1 MIQSV
6 QQTPTGNL
14 IYYGFHGLGFLCV
27 FLFNVWYGK
36 KHAIKPVQSI
46 LTTIIVYSVSYLWL
60 YVQFWIETGFQRF
73 GGNNIVRGF
82 VYVPLFAWPVARWLK
97 ISGGKMYDFIAP
109 CICLCHGVSH
119 IGCIFVGCCHGYP
132 CSWGIYNW
140 RYITPAFPIQLFEA
154 ATALAIFGYL
164 VWLSRR
170 KNFDHQGKAYPIML
184 ILFGSTR
191 FLWEFGRANQ
201 KILLGCSSLAF
212 HALFMAAVG
221 TIALWYLNSRKPVR
235 RKRS

>member
-6 QQTPTGNL
+6 QQTPTGNI
-14 IYYGFHGLGFLCV
+14 IYYGFHVLGFMCV

-36 KHAIKPVQSI
+36 RHQIKPIKSI
-46 LTTIIVYSVSYLWL
+46 ITTVIVYSLTYAWL

-82 VYVPLFAWPVARWLK
+82 VYVPILAWPVAKWLK
-97 ISGGKMYDFIAP
+97 ISWEKMCDFVAP

-132 CSWGIYNW
+132 SSWGIYNW

-154 ATALAIFGYL
+154 ATALIIFGYL
-164 VWLSRR
+164 VWLSR
-170 KNFDHQGKAYPIML
+170 KQTYQQHGKAYPIML

-201 KILLGCSSLAF
+201 KILLGCSGLAF
-212 HALFMAAVG
+212 HALFMAVVG
-221 TIALWYLNSRKPVR
+221 GIMLLYLNKLNPQR
-235 RKRS
+235 RK